1 MATKTNKNETLNIYE
16 YATNIVKSVSES
28 TKNFVFGS
36 IEFGATDEDIK
47 KLLNM
52 TVDSLVE
59 AVNDRYSVNIDI
71 RQFIKDNLVKELEY
85 EF

>member
-1 MATKTNKNETLNIYE
+1 MATKTNNYETMNIYE
-16 YATNIVKSVSES
+16 CATNIVKSVSES
-28 TKNFVFGS
+28 TKNFITGT

-59 AVNDRYSVNIDI
+59 AVNDRYSVNVDI
-71 RQFIKDNLVKELEY
+71 RQFIKDNLAKELEY